1 VPETPSPK
9 NRLRKSSDA
18 PFFICLGVIGGTYV
32 TLIVG
37 ILLADIAYIFSADQS
52 QTVDL
57 DFNRDDADRP
67 IASGSLLTSQFDRYG
82 LGVRCENDAGNRPT
96 LINNFDQYLPAEDKQ
111 PTDDP
116 LLSRDEQRAML
127 DKNLLVATRKPGGP
141 DEKPRLDEPVQYVFS
156 WKEPVQLKELRCVN
170 IRGKSQLQV
179 ALYGKN
185 GQEIGSRKLMA
196 NPAPVQLQKFQWK
209 ERPSGP
215 VSRLVISLPPGGA
228 ITGLRFVWGGHVPSA
243 WEARLPFL
251 AKLIHSPF
259 TKALSKPEIQYSI
272 RLSLISCTITAILS
286 LWVAIPIGYL
296 MSRYRFFGHSL
307 LDAILDI
314 PIVLPPLVVG
324 LSLLIAFQ
332 FLPVF
337 VREIVVYEIP
347 AVILAQFM
355 VACAFAVR
363 TMRATFDQIDVRHE
377 HVALTL
383 GCSRFQAFYRVVLPD
398 ASRGALTAATL
409 AWARALGEF
418 GPLLIFAGATRN
430 KTEVL
435 STTVFLE
442 MNVGDLGAAVA
453 VSLIMVTGA
462 VIVLIVAR
470 IWGTRSMAI

>member
-1 VPETPSPK
+1 MSATPTSK

-32 TLIVG
+32 ILIVG

-82 LGVRCENDAGNRPT
+82 LAVHCQKDTDNHPA
-96 LINNFDQYLPAEDKQ
+96 LIDNFNQYLLADNEQ
-111 PTDDP
+111 PVDDP
-116 LLSRDEQRAML
+116 LLSRDEQLAML
-127 DKNLLVATRKPGGP
+127 NKNLLVATATPKALKG
-141 DEKPRLDEPVQYVFS
+141 KPRLDESIQYIFS

-170 IRGKSQLQV
+170 IRGKSQLKV
-179 ALYGKN
+179 ALYHKDGRQISN
-185 GQEIGSRKLMA
+185 RQLAA
-196 NPAPVQLQKFQWK
+196 NPALVQLQKFQWK
-209 ERPSGP
+209 EPPSGP

-228 ITGLRFVWGGHVPSA
+228 ITGLRFVWGGHIPSA
-243 WEARLPFL
+243 WEARLPL
-251 AKLIHSPF
+251 LSRLIHSPF
-259 TKALSKPEIQYSI
+259 TKALAKPEIQYSI

-337 VREIVVYEIP
+337 IREIVVYEIP

-383 GCSRFQAFYRVVLPD
+383 GCSRFQAFHRVVLPD

-462 VIVLIVAR
+462 VLVLIVAR

>member
-1 VPETPSPK
+1 MPATPAPK
-9 NRLRKSSDA
+9 NRVRKSSDI
-18 PFFICLGVIGGTYV
+18 PFFLCLGIIGGTYV
-32 TLIVG
+32 ILIVG

-52 QTVDL
+52 QAVDL
-57 DFNRDDADRP
+57 DFNRDDADRA
-67 IASGSLLTSQFDRYG
+67 IASGSLLTNQFDRYG
-82 LGVRCENDAGNRPT
+82 LAVQCQKDTGNRPT
-96 LINNFDQYLPAEDKQ
+96 LINDFNQYLLADNEPQA
-111 PTDDP
+111 DDP
-116 LLSRDEQRAML
+116 LLSRDEQVAML
-127 DKNLLVATRKPGGP
+127 NKNLLVATMAPEGKPH
-141 DEKPRLDEPVQYVFS
+141 LDESIQYTFS
-156 WKEPVQLKELRCVN
+156 WKEPIELKELRCLN
-170 IRGKSQLQV
+170 IRGGSQLQV
-179 ALYGKN
+179 ALYSKS
-185 GQEIGSRKLMA
+185 GQEIGNRQLAA
-196 NPAPVQLQKFQWK
+196 NAAQVQLQKFQWK
-209 ERPSGP
+209 ETPSGP
-215 VSRLVISLPPGGA
+215 VSRMVISLPPGGA
-228 ITGLRFVWGGHVPSA
+228 ITGLRFVWGGHIPSA

-251 AKLIHSPF
+251 SRLIHSPF
-259 TKALSKPEIQYSI
+259 TKALAKPEIQYSI

-332 FLPVF
+332 FLPV
-337 VREIVVYEIP
+337 VIREIVVYEIP

-383 GCSRFQAFYRVVLPD
+383 GCSRFQAFHRVVLPD

-462 VIVLIVAR
+462 VLVLIVAR